1 MINSYYFCKQKERK
15 KKKKPKEGNYAC
27 VLDKFN
33 KS

>member
-15 KKKKPKEGNYAC
+15 KKKHKEGNYAC